1 MDYESAKDTA
11 ARLGVTP
18 RAVQKWAK
26 DGKLTGAKR
35 IGREWLIPAD
45 AEPARKTESVAKTA
59 LEYQLMP
66 VLSSDFEPG
75 HFIEMIGD
83 IADDVDRDIANAEYS
98 YYKGDAEKAVEIL
111 EPYLDNED
119 FAVSLSANF
128 IYTFANLNLGKIYL
142 AKLGLKNTESC
153 VRNAL
158 KQENPVI
165 RAYGVLVGNAVA
177 VLLHR
182 DMSDF
187 PKVESVMAVLPEGLR
202 LFGAYLVAHRLCL
215 EKDFSRSVGVAE
227 ICLAMKQARYP
238 VASLYLKLM
247 RCVGYMGL
255 KQSKEA
261 KVCFT
266 DINCVA
272 LSEKFYQPFVEHH
285 SLLQGIIE
293 SELKR
298 NYPVAYSDIVALVQ
312 NFSTSWSIVHNE
324 ITRNSVTII
333 LTATE
338 FVVAMLFN
346 RGWSVKEISAHMDVS
361 PRMVKHHLSVTYEK
375 LGVSNREEL
384 GAFLL
389 K

>member
-26 DGKLTGAKR
+26 DGKLPGAKR

-45 AEPARKTESVAKTA
+45 AEPARKEVADNSASVHR
-59 LEYQLMP
+59 LMP
-66 VLSSDFEPG
+66 VLSSTFEPG
-75 HFIEMIGD
+75 HFIEMISS
-83 IADDVDRDIANAEYS
+83 IADSVDRDIANAEYC
-98 YYKGDAEKAVEIL
+98 YYKGNAKKAVEIL
-111 EPYLDNED
+111 EPYLDNMD
-119 FAVSLSANF
+119 FAVALSANF

-142 AKLGLKNTESC
+142 AKLGLKNTENC
-153 VRNAL
+153 VRNAIN
-158 KQENPVI
+158 QENPLI
-165 RAYGVLVGNAVA
+165 KAYGVLIGNAVS

-182 DMSDF
+182 EMAGL
-187 PKVESVMAVLPEGLR
+187 PEVESVLSVLPEGLR
-202 LFGAYLVAHRLCL
+202 LFGAYIVAHKLYL
-215 EKDFSRSVGVAE
+215 KKEFSRSVGTAE
-227 ICLAMKQARYP
+227 ICLAMKQSQYP

-261 KVCFT
+261 KACFA
-266 DINCVA
+266 DINRIA
-272 LSEKFYQPFVEHH
+272 LREKFYQPFAEHH
-285 SLLQGIIE
+285 GLLQGIIE

-298 NYPVAYSDIVALVQ
+298 NYPAEYSDIVALVQ
-312 NFSTSWSIVHNE
+312 KFSTSWRIVHNE
-324 ITRNSVTII
+324 ITQSSVTVT
-333 LTATE
+333 LTTTE

-346 RGWSVKEISAHMDVS
+346 RGWSVKEISAHMEVS

-384 GAFLL
+384 GMFLL